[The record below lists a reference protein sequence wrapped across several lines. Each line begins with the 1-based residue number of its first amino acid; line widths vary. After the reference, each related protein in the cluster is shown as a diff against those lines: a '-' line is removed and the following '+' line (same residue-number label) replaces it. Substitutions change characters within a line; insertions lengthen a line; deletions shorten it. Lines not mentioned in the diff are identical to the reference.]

1 MTEREHMYLVV
12 LGWVYVAVLM
22 ALAEAFSANGTILG
36 AIVTLILYGFVP
48 VSLILYFIS
57 RRQRKYDASKAA
69 ETAASDSPDAGGHA
83 PGAAEAGSVAPVR
96 EEK

>member
-1 MTEREHMYLVV
+1 MYLVV

-48 VSLILYFIS
+48 VSLILYFII
-57 RRQRKYDASKAA
+57 RKQRKYDAAKAA
-69 ETAASDSPDAGGHA
+69 EVAPLDAPDAGGHA
-83 PGAAEAGSVAPVR
+83 PSAAETGSVAPVR

>member
-1 MTEREHMYLVV
+1 MYLVV

-48 VSLILYFIS
+48 VSLILYFIR
-57 RRQRKYDASKAA
+57 RRQRKYDAAMAA
-69 ETAASDSPDAGGHA
+69 ETADSDSPDAGGHA

>member
-1 MTEREHMYLVV
+1 MYLVV

-57 RRQRKYDASKAA
+57 RKQRKYDAAKAA
-69 ETAASDSPDAGGHA
+69 EVAASDAPDAGGHA
-83 PGAAEAGSVAPVR
+83 PGAAEAGSVAAVR

>member
-1 MTEREHMYLVV
+1 MYLVV

-57 RRQRKYDASKAA
+57 RKQRKYDAAKAA

-83 PGAAEAGSVAPVR
+83 PGAAEASSVAPVR

>member
-1 MTEREHMYLVV
+1 MYLVV

-57 RRQRKYDASKAA
+57 RKQRKFDAAKAA
-69 ETAASDSPDAGGHA
+69 EAAASGAPDAGGHA
-83 PGAAEAGSVAPVR
+83 PGAAEAGSVTPVR